1 MLGRCRSDA
10 PPVKPPSGPVPR
22 ASGRAGRVLRSLL
35 AASLP
40 WWPAARP
47 AAADVQAAAY
57 LDGRRTTLPAD
68 RVLAS
73 GLVALCEAQ
82 LTSADG
88 VLRLGVSSQSIEAL
102 RREVPVLEITYP
114 AAKQFRLALG
124 GREISAS
131 RLLIPLAGDL
141 AGSITTLFYANP
153 DYQSGPLRNSKGT
166 ADIAGLVKSM
176 TPAGR

>member
-1 MLGRCRSDA
+1 M
-10 PPVKPPSGPVPR
+10 KPPGGPAPR
-22 ASGRAGRVLRSLL
+22 ASGWGGRVLRSLL

-40 WWPAARP
+40 WWPTARSV
-47 AAADVQAAAY
+47 AADVQAAAY

-82 LTSADG
+82 LTGADG
-88 VLRLGVSSQSIEAL
+88 VLRLGVSSQSIDTL
-102 RREVPVLEITYP
+102 RREVPVLEIIYP
-114 AAKQFRLALG
+114 AAKHFRLALA

-131 RLLIPLAGDL
+131 RLLIPLGGDL
-141 AGSITTLFYANP
+141 AGSITTLFYGNP
-153 DYQSGPLRNSKGT
+153 DYQSGPLRNTKGT
-166 ADIAGLVKSM
+166 AEIAGLVKSM

>member
-1 MLGRCRSDA
+1 MPVTPPGGPA
-10 PPVKPPSGPVPR
+10 PRP
-22 ASGRAGRVLRSLL
+22 SGRAGRVLRSLL

-40 WWPAARP
+40 WWPTARS

-82 LTSADG
+82 LTGADG

-114 AAKQFRLALG
+114 AAKHFRLAPG

-131 RLLIPLAGDL
+131 RLLIPLGGDL
-141 AGSITTLFYANP
+141 AGSITTLFFGNP
-153 DYQSGPLRNSKGT
+153 DYQSGPLRNTKGT
-166 ADIAGLVKSM
+166 AEIAGLVKSM